1 MDHSRGTGGRRA
13 VGKFARCGLIFRPGL
28 HKRTVPLRHGAP
40 HLSENGVLA
49 LDDRAG
55 VVLIPR
61 QIRGRVINIWLVLTV
76 ALGAVIAVGDGL
88 TRAPNFELESSPQ
101 PLGYEPYH
109 AALLLAGLTLPL
121 MLAYARRARVSF
133 TEGFFLWFIFCTT
146 TYTRDFSYLRLP
158 GTPLFVTD
166 IVLVVLLS
174 SLYILPRAQK
184 SKQPL
189 ALNIFLMLF
198 VAAGLVSAAR
208 GFWGNGEPT
217 LVLRDSALV
226 VYAFFLLIGYQL
238 FRSWSSIRRLAVW
251 ALLGTALNVLNGA
264 AWFVAAP
271 EQRRFVFPGIY
282 VLVALVV
289 VLMMMANR
297 LTRKKAG
304 WALAVVFF
312 VGLLLAN
319 ARSLFLSLAVVLL
332 SALLLRGLLRAK
344 VSSVPLIRVLVS
356 VSLLGCALVFLSV
369 HVKAERDFTSR
380 VVEELESGT
389 LHVGE
394 DPNWQFRVVAWK
406 EAWKRFEESP
416 LAGEGFGVPFTFG
429 IWDNDA
435 RPHNTFLTVL
445 YKMGLIGFLP
455 LFGLLSYFFWRGL
468 QCVHRNF
475 ENRRVAFLEIVI
487 LAQLALCMYGSANL
501 LLESPYLASLFWAG
515 MGTGLRMIKKLDL
528 ERSLQSFLSRQ
539 SLDGSHFGYRVCT
552 NECDAGR
559 ALGGIR

>member
-1 MDHSRGTGGRRA
+1 MGLRGDFAILSSDSRQPVLLIR
-13 VGKFARCGLIFRPGL
+13 KQPQARI
-28 HKRTVPLRHGAP
+28 
-40 HLSENGVLA
+40 
-49 LDDRAG
+49 
-55 VVLIPR
+55 
-61 QIRGRVINIWLVLTV
+61 INEWLVLV
-76 ALGAVIAVGDGL
+76 GILGAAIVLVDGL
-88 TRAPNFELESSPQ
+88 TRPAMEWYGMPSP
-101 PLGYEPYH
+101 PFDYEPSH
-109 AALLLAGLTLPL
+109 AAVVFAAVSLPL
-121 MLAYARRARVSF
+121 MFAYARRARVSF
-133 TEGFFLWFIFCTT
+133 TEGFFLWFAFCTT
-146 TYTRDFSYLRLP
+146 TYTRDFSYLCLP

-184 SKQPL
+184 PQHPL
-189 ALNIFLMLF
+189 ALNIFLTLF

-208 GFWGNGEPT
+208 GLWGHGLPI

-264 AWFVAAP
+264 AWFVMSP

-297 LTRKKAG
+297 LIRKKAG

-319 ARSLFLSLAVVLL
+319 ARSLFLSLAIVLL
-332 SALLLRGLLRAK
+332 SALLLRGLLRVK
-344 VSSVPLIRVLVS
+344 VGSVPLIRVLVG

-380 VVEELESGT
+380 VVEELESST

-394 DPNWQFRVVAWK
+394 DPTWQFRLVAWK
-406 EAWKRFEESP
+406 EAWRCFEKSP

-445 YKMGLIGFLP
+445 YKMGLVGFLP
-455 LFGLLSYFFWRGL
+455 LFGLLGYFFWRGL
-468 QCVHRNF
+468 QCMHGNS
-475 ENRRVAFLEIVI
+475 ENRRVAFLQIAI
-487 LAQLALCMYGSANL
+487 LAQLALCLFGSANL
-501 LLESPYLASLFWAG
+501 LLESPYLASLFWTVMGVDLG
-515 MGTGLRMIKKLDL
+515 MIRRLDL
-528 ERSLQSFLSRQ
+528 ERLLRNYAACSR
-539 SLDGSHFGYRVCT
+539 T
-552 NECDAGR
+552 NR
-559 ALGGIR
+559 ALAENEPVGQQLQHSP

>member
-1 MDHSRGTGGRRA
+1 MGLRGDFAILSSDSRQPVLLIR
-13 VGKFARCGLIFRPGL
+13 KQPQARI
-28 HKRTVPLRHGAP
+28 
-40 HLSENGVLA
+40 
-49 LDDRAG
+49 
-55 VVLIPR
+55 
-61 QIRGRVINIWLVLTV
+61 INEWLVLV
-76 ALGAVIAVGDGL
+76 GILGAAIVLVDGL
-88 TRAPNFELESSPQ
+88 TRPAMEWYGMPSP
-101 PLGYEPYH
+101 PFDYEPSH
-109 AALLLAGLTLPL
+109 AAVVFAAVSLPL
-121 MLAYARRARVSF
+121 MFAYARRARVSF
-133 TEGFFLWFIFCTT
+133 TEGFFLWFAFCTT
-146 TYTRDFSYLRLP
+146 TYTRDFSYLCLP

-184 SKQPL
+184 PQHPL
-189 ALNIFLMLF
+189 ALNIFLTLF

-208 GFWGNGEPT
+208 GLWGHGLPI

-264 AWFVAAP
+264 AWFVMSP